1 MKTDRQ
7 LLELLVDKVTGIE
20 QEIGGIKQDV
30 GELKQDVGELKQD
43 VSGLKHKLEAVVE
56 QTAGLLEF
64 RTQVQIDIKELQDSG
79 RSLASI
85 VGEHE
90 IHIRNLQR
98 KIV

>member
-1 MKTDRQ
+1 MTTDRQ

-20 QEIGGIKQDV
+20 QEISDIKASQKRV
-30 GELKQDVGELKQD
+30 E
-43 VSGLKHKLEAVVE
+43 SRLEAVVE

-64 RTQVQIDIKELQDSG
+64 RTQVQIDIKELQDNG
-79 RSLASI
+79 RTLAGI

-90 IHIRNLQR
+90 VYIRSQQR